1 MFSNNQNKVVSPFAV
16 VSIIISMATTALGG
30 GLLYA
35 YIPTK
40 LAYAGFEPW
49 VAGAILTAT
58 GAGGFLGCLITGQ
71 LLKRVDHARV
81 FSTFSALIIIN
92 AVGLALSENP
102 YLWMVVRFFYGISI
116 TGLFIVSQSWLND
129 VCENEWRGKVIAI
142 FYMTYVLA
150 IGSGSYILSFIQL
163 DSAWA
168 PLLAIVF
175 TAIAILPVSLTKL
188 RTPPPPENINI
199 AIKSVWKISPVG
211 LVGMCIV
218 GGLTMLIQGFTPI
231 YAAANDYTK
240 NNIALLMFFMQFGMI
255 LVQIPLGALSDYVDR
270 RKVILLS
277 TLIVIIFLCLATQLN
292 TTELIWVILVF
303 GICSG
308 ATESIFS
315 IATAHA
321 NDRAEPQYYVSLSST
336 LLIAWS
342 LSGVV
347 LPAVTT
353 LLMPYTG
360 TNTFLWL
367 ALGLAVFYMA
377 FVLYRMTLREPVPE
391 KEQTSYQTVSA
402 QVPLTS
408 ELAPHQLEERKK
420 PVTSTEIL

>member
-1 MFSNNQNKVVSPFAV
+1 MPALPLNNQDNTVPPYAV
-16 VSIIISMATTALGG
+16 ASIIIAMAVTALGG

-58 GAGGFLGCLITGQ
+58 GAGGFLGCLVSGSLI
-71 LLKRVDHARV
+71 KRVGHARV
-81 FSTFSALIIIN
+81 FSTFSGLIIIS
-92 AVGLALSENP
+92 AVGLTLSENP
-102 YLWMVVRFFYGISI
+102 YTWMAVRFLYGISI

-129 VCENEWRGKVIAI
+129 VCENAWRGKVIAI
-142 FYMTYVLA
+142 FYMTYVLS
-150 IGSGSYILSFIQL
+150 IGSGSYILSFVEL
-163 DSAWA
+163 DGADA
-168 PLLAIVF
+168 PLLAILF

-188 RTPPPPENINI
+188 RTPPPPENISI

-211 LVGMCIV
+211 LVGMCVV

-231 YAAANDYTK
+231 YAAANDFSK
-240 NNIALLMFFMQFGMI
+240 NSIALLMFFMQFGMI
-255 LVQIPLGALSDYVDR
+255 AIQIPLGALSDRIDR
-270 RKVILLS
+270 RKIILLAAFIV
-277 TLIVIIFLCLATQLN
+277 LIFTSAATQLN
-292 TTELIWVILVF
+292 STELIWIILIF
-303 GICSG
+303 GVCSG

-342 LSGVV
+342 LSGVIM
-347 LPAVTT
+347 PAATT

-360 TNTFLWL
+360 INTFLWL
-367 ALGLAVFYMA
+367 SIGLAGFYLS
-377 FVLYRMTLREPVPE
+377 FVIYRMTLREPVPE
-391 KEQTSYQTVSA
+391 EKQTSYQTVSA
-402 QVPLTS
+402 QAPLTS
-408 ELAPHQLEERKK
+408 ELAPHHSPQ
-420 PVTSTEIL
+420 SEIKTD

>member
-1 MFSNNQNKVVSPFAV
+1 MPSTPLNTGINEVSPYAV
-16 VSIIISMATTALGG
+16 ASIIFSMAVIALGG

-40 LAYAGFEPW
+40 LAYSGFEPW
-49 VAGAILTAT
+49 VSGAILTAT
-58 GAGGFLGCLITGQ
+58 GAGGFLGCLISGR
-71 LLKRVDHARV
+71 LIKRVGHARV
-81 FSTFSALIIIN
+81 FSTFSGLIIIN
-92 AVGLALSENP
+92 AVGLALSEDP
-102 YLWMVVRFFYGISI
+102 YIWMVVRFLYGISI

-129 VCENEWRGKVIAI
+129 VCENKWRGKVIAI
-142 FYMTYVLA
+142 FYMTYVLS
-150 IGSGSYILSFIQL
+150 IGAGSYILSFVNL
-163 DSAWA
+163 MGSGA
-168 PLLAIVF
+168 PLLAILF
-175 TAIAILPVSLTKL
+175 TAIGILPVSLTKL
-188 RTPPPPENINI
+188 RTPSPPENISI

-211 LVGMCIV
+211 LVGMSVV

-231 YAAANDYTK
+231 YAAANDFSK

-255 LVQIPLGALSDYVDR
+255 AIQIPLGALSDRIDR

-277 TLIVIIFLCLATQLN
+277 AFIVLIFTCVATQLN
-292 TTELIWVILVF
+292 TTELLWIILVF

-336 LLIAWS
+336 LLITWS
-342 LSGVV
+342 LSGVIM
-347 LPAVTT
+347 PGVTT

-360 TNTFLWL
+360 INTFLWL
-367 ALGLAVFYMA
+367 SIGLAVFYLG
-377 FVLYRMTLREPVPE
+377 FVIYRMTLREPVPE

-402 QVPLTS
+402 QAPLTS
-408 ELAPHQLEERKK
+408 ELAPHPLEK
-420 PVTSTEIL
+420 

>member
-1 MFSNNQNKVVSPFAV
+1 
-16 VSIIISMATTALGG
+16 MAFTALGG

-40 LAYAGFEPW
+40 LAFSGFEPW

-58 GAGGFLGCLITGQ
+58 GAGGFLGCLVSGRLIR
-71 LLKRVDHARV
+71 RVGHARV
-81 FSTFSALIIIN
+81 FSCYSSLIIIN

-102 YLWMVVRFFYGISI
+102 YMWMTMRFIYGISI

-142 FYMTYVLA
+142 FYMTYVLS
-150 IGSGSYILSFIQL
+150 IGFGSYILSFVEL
-163 DSAWA
+163 DGAGA
-168 PLLAIVF
+168 PLLAIAF
-175 TAIAILPVSLTKL
+175 TAVAILPISLTKL
-188 RTPPPPENINI
+188 RTPQPPESINI

-231 YAAANDYTK
+231 YAAANELSK

-255 LVQIPLGALSDYVDR
+255 LIQIPLGALSDRIDR

-277 TLIVIIFLCLATQLN
+277 AVIVIIFVAVATQLN
-292 TTELIWVILVF
+292 TTELIWLILIF

-315 IATAHA
+315 ISSAHA
-321 NDRAEPQYYVSLSST
+321 NDRADPQYYVSLSST

-342 LSGVV
+342 LSGVIM
-347 LPAVTT
+347 PALTT

-360 TNTFLWL
+360 INTFLWL
-367 ALGLAVFYMA
+367 SLGLSVFYTA

-391 KEQTSYQTVSA
+391 ENQTSYQTVSA
-402 QVPLTS
+402 QAPLTS
-408 ELAPHQLEERKK
+408 ELAPHQFGDNG
-420 PVTSTEIL
+420 